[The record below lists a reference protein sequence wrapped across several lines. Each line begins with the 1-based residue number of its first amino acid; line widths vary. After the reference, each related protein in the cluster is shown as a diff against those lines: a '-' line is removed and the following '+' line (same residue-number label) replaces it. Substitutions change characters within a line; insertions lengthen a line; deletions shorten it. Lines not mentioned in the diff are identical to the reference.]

1 MHPKYEI
8 FPGWLVFCL
17 CLINAVHSQ
26 KLKVFQSTV
35 KIEEFGVISG
45 ATLSKGS
52 TAGNSNI
59 LDGFTI
65 CGRFKLKIMGSFV
78 NDNDMRGIVFKIGD
92 SLERELITFAAR
104 TNFAFLNVGHV
115 KQRNSFDSYFLQD
128 EAGNYEII
136 IPQAWHHWCYS
147 YNTTGYSQMVLV
159 SRI

>member
-1 MHPKYEI
+1 MHHKYKRI
-8 FPGWLVFCL
+8 LNWLVSCL
-17 CLINAVHSQ
+17 WLINIVQ
-26 KLKVFQSTV
+26 GLKLKVFESTV

-45 ATLSKGS
+45 ATLSKGN
-52 TAGNSNI
+52 TAGNPDI

-78 NDNDMRGIVFKIGD
+78 NDNDMRGVVLKIGD

-104 TNFAFLNVGHV
+104 TNFAFFNVGHL

-128 EAGNYEII
+128 KVGNYEVI

-147 YNTTGYSQMVLV
+147 YNITGYTQMVLV
-159 SRI
+159 SHV